1 MRQKNKRNTE
11 LVYSPR
17 TQDRILDHRIYDLKL
32 SHITIDFSLMSHDMQ
47 WIHKGSSCILLRSS
61 MSKVSCLQ
69 IHNDR
74 KEISSSFVTKEKI
87 IFNRRPRIKNPI
99 CQIRLNDRLN
109 INAELIY
116 LLMRGL

>member
-47 WIHKGSSCILLRSS
+47 WIHKGSSCILL
-61 MSKVSCLQ
+61 
-69 IHNDR
+69 
-74 KEISSSFVTKEKI
+74 
-87 IFNRRPRIKNPI
+87 
-99 CQIRLNDRLN
+99 
-109 INAELIY
+109 
-116 LLMRGL
+116 